1 MIRIIDGTSGEENYL
16 NREIDDYGEYEGA
29 VKEIIAS
36 VRKDG
41 DKALY
46 AFAGKFDGV
55 ELDSLEVPAEELRD
69 AADKVAP
76 EYAAMLR
83 RAAENIREF
92 HRLQLRDGFTLER
105 ADGTVLGQ
113 RISPVERAGIYVP
126 GGTASYPSTVLMNA
140 IPAAVAGVKEI
151 VMVTPP
157 DKSGGIKKEVLAAA
171 AIAGVTRVFKIGGA
185 GAIAALAFGTE
196 SVPRVD
202 KITGPGNIYV
212 ALAKKLVFG
221 AVGVDMIAGPSEIL
235 IVADSTADA
244 DVVAADMLSQA
255 EHDRLA
261 SAVLVTDDETLARK
275 VAESVE
281 RQLENLPRRE
291 IARAAID
298 NCGKIIV
305 VDSIER
311 AVEVSNRIA
320 PEHLELYVKDPDALL
335 PKIRNAG
342 AVFMGAYT
350 PEPVGDYFA
359 GPDHIL
365 PTGGSARFFEV
376 LNEDVFTR
384 KMSVIRYTQE
394 ALKEDGKHI
403 VQLAESESLMAHARA
418 VSARLGE
425 ENK

>member
-1 MIRIIDGTSGEENYL
+1 MISVIYGAKDGENYL
-16 NREIDDYGEYEGA
+16 NREINDYGEYESA
-29 VKEIIAS
+29 VKDIIAA
-36 VRKDG
+36 VRTDG

-46 AFAGKFDGV
+46 EFAEKFDGV
-55 ELDSLEVPAEELRD
+55 SLDSLEVPAQELAA
-69 AADKVAP
+69 AADRVSP

-83 RAAENIREF
+83 RAAENIRQF
-92 HRLQLRDGFTLER
+92 HAMQLREGFTLRR

-140 IPAAVAGVKEI
+140 VPAAVAGVKEI
-151 VMVTPP
+151 IMVTPP
-157 DKSGGIKKEVLAAA
+157 DKTGGIKKEVLAAA

-235 IVADSTADA
+235 IVADNTADA
-244 DVVAADMLSQA
+244 DTVAADMLSQA

-261 SAVLVTDDETLARK
+261 SAVLVTDDRALADA
-275 VAESVE
+275 VADSIE
-281 RQLENLPRRE
+281 RQLAELPRRE

-305 VDSIER
+305 TDSIEK

-320 PEHLELYVKDPDALL
+320 PEHLELCVKDPEALFD
-335 PKIRNAG
+335 KVTNAG
-342 AVFMGAYT
+342 SVFLGHNT
-350 PEPVGDYFA
+350 PEAAGDYYA
-359 GPDHIL
+359 GANHTL
-365 PTGGSARFFEV
+365 PTGGSARFSSALSVDDF
-376 LNEDVFTR
+376 LR
-384 KMSVIRYTQE
+384 KTQFISYSR
-394 ALKEDGKHI
+394 DGIDAAINDI
-403 VQLAESESLMAHARA
+403 VMFAESEGLSAHAR
-418 VSARLGE
+418 SAARRR
-425 ENK
+425 K

>member
-1 MIRIIDGTSGEENYL
+1 MISVIYGAKDGENYL
-16 NREIDDYGEYEGA
+16 NREIDDYGEYESA
-29 VKEIIAS
+29 VKDIIAA
-36 VRKDG
+36 VRTDG

-46 AFAGKFDGV
+46 EFAEKFDGV
-55 ELDSLEVPAEELRD
+55 SLDSLEVPAQELAT
-69 AADKVAP
+69 AADRVSP

-83 RAAENIREF
+83 RAAENIRQF
-92 HRLQLRDGFTLER
+92 HAMQLREGFTLRR

-140 IPAAVAGVKEI
+140 VPAAVAGVKEI
-151 VMVTPP
+151 IMVTPP
-157 DKSGGIKKEVLAAA
+157 DKTGGIKKEVLAAA
-171 AIAGVTRVFKIGGA
+171 AIAGVTRVFKIGGT

-235 IVADSTADA
+235 IVADNTADA
-244 DVVAADMLSQA
+244 DTVAADMLSQA

-261 SAVLVTDDETLARK
+261 SAVLVTDDRALADA
-275 VAESVE
+275 VADSIE
-281 RQLENLPRRE
+281 RQLAELPRRE

-305 VDSIER
+305 TDSIEK

-320 PEHLELYVKDPDALL
+320 PEHLELCVKDPEALFD
-335 PKIRNAG
+335 KVTNAG
-342 AVFMGAYT
+342 SVFLGHNT
-350 PEPVGDYFA
+350 PEAAGDYYA
-359 GPDHIL
+359 GTNHTL
-365 PTGGSARFFEV
+365 PTGGSARFSSALSVDDF
-376 LNEDVFTR
+376 LR
-384 KMSVIRYTQE
+384 KTQFISYSR
-394 ALKEDGKHI
+394 DGIDAAINDI
-403 VQLAESESLMAHARA
+403 VMFAESEGLSAHAR
-418 VSARLGE
+418 SAARRR
-425 ENK
+425 K

>member
-1 MIRIIDGTSGEENYL
+1 MISVIYGAKDGENYL
-16 NREIDDYGEYEGA
+16 NREINDYGEYESA
-29 VKEIIAS
+29 VKDIITA
-36 VRKDG
+36 VRTDG

-46 AFAGKFDGV
+46 EFAEKFDGV
-55 ELDSLEVPAEELRD
+55 SLDSLEVPAQELAT
-69 AADKVAP
+69 AADRVSP

-83 RAAENIREF
+83 RAAENIRQF
-92 HRLQLRDGFTLER
+92 HAMQLREGFTLRR

-140 IPAAVAGVKEI
+140 VPAAVAGVKEI
-151 VMVTPP
+151 IMVTPP
-157 DKSGGIKKEVLAAA
+157 DKTGGIKKEVLAAA

-235 IVADSTADA
+235 IVADNTADA
-244 DVVAADMLSQA
+244 DTVAADMLSQA

-261 SAVLVTDDETLARK
+261 SAVLVTDDRALADA
-275 VAESVE
+275 VADSIE
-281 RQLENLPRRE
+281 RQLAELPRRE

-305 VDSIER
+305 TDSIEK

-320 PEHLELYVKDPDALL
+320 PEHLELCVKDPEALFD
-335 PKIRNAG
+335 KVTNAG
-342 AVFMGAYT
+342 SVFLGHNT
-350 PEPVGDYFA
+350 PEAAGDYYA
-359 GPDHIL
+359 GANHTL
-365 PTGGSARFFEV
+365 PTGGSARFSSALSVDDF
-376 LNEDVFTR
+376 LR
-384 KMSVIRYTQE
+384 KTQFISYSR
-394 ALKEDGKHI
+394 DGIDAAINDI
-403 VQLAESESLMAHARA
+403 VMFAESEGLSAHAR
-418 VSARLGE
+418 SAARRR
-425 ENK
+425 K